1 MGFFASRWIEKHG
14 AANEKAA
21 LTTITNGL
29 SGPSISESEGAGTV
43 KSKWVSPIAR
53 GVRRAL
59 PTSDV
64 QRSNERAYEPA
75 GGSPRE
81 RRALERSR
89 FGPLPT
95 CGPRQ

>member
-43 KSKWVSPIAR
+43 KSKWVSPVASPE
-53 GVRRAL
+53 GAL
-59 PTSDV
+59 CVPDDI
-64 QRSNERAYEPA
+64 QRSNEHTVEGQPSSRWLTSRAEGA
-75 GGSPRE
+75 
-81 RRALERSR
+81 
-89 FGPLPT
+89 
-95 CGPRQ
+95 